1 MGALQDRLVQA
12 TDANGNPLFETDE
25 NGNLILDTAGNPIPV
40 MVPVTVRPVMSTAGA
55 IASRRFFD
63 LFDPGGSHAGRL
75 EPAELRLISE
85 WLDIGAQYY
94 NDPFAVP
101 PP

>member
-1 MGALQDRLVQA
+1 
-12 TDANGNPLFETDE
+12 
-25 NGNLILDTAGNPIPV
+25 
-40 MVPVTVRPVMSTAGA
+40 MSTAGA
-55 IASRRFFD
+55 LASGRFFD
-63 LFDPGGSHAGRL
+63 LFAPGGSHAGRL
-75 EPAELRLISE
+75 APAELRLIAE